1 MADEK
6 DENGKPTGSPLP
18 PKRKK
23 RKPWVIVV
31 DVISGIVVFCSCA
44 VIVNVT
50 YLNVNFNE
58 HRCLEFYADKLCITT
73 KYLSNITR
81 MVTHK
86 SASKLISLA
95 IIGEAKK
102 LLVESR
108 MTVSQIA
115 DKLGFPN
122 VSSFGKYFKKE
133 VGVTPTKFRHTL

>member
-1 MADEK
+1 MLL
-6 DENGKPTGSPLP
+6 PLSRNV
-18 PKRKK
+18 PKNSFHNLVNTNFRK
-23 RKPWVIVV
+23 
-31 DVISGIVVFCSCA
+31 
-44 VIVNVT
+44 
-50 YLNVNFNE
+50 

-81 MVTHK
+81 MATHK
-86 SASKLISLA
+86 SASKLISIA

-115 DKLGFPN
+115 DELGFPN

-133 VGVTPTKFRHTL
+133 VGITPTKFRHTL